1 MAPQTKCGYV
11 AIIGR
16 PNVGK
21 SSLLNKILGQKLS
34 ITSDKPQ
41 TTRHQIL
48 GVSTKGSEQAIYV
61 DTPGLHQKT
70 KRAVNRLMNKAA
82 SSVIY
87 DVDAIIFMIDARFWH
102 DEDEWIASKIERT
115 NVPLLIA
122 LNKVDLAKDKSKLLP
137 LMEKLSSQFPHA
149 EIMPLS
155 VTKNINI
162 DALEKWVNQHLPEQ
176 QHLFPA
182 GQLTDRDD
190 KFIIS
195 EVVREKIMR
204 ATGQEVPY
212 ETAVTVEELK
222 RKDNVLH
229 MDVIIWVERQGQKII
244 LIGKKGDKMK
254 EIGQLARVDL
264 ERRFGMK
271 VFLRL
276 WIKVKKG
283 WSDSEKQLSKLGM
296 G

>member
-1 MAPQTKCGYV
+1 MELQTKCGYV

-48 GVSTKGSEQAIYV
+48 GISTKGSVQAIYV

-82 SSVIY
+82 ASVIY
-87 DVDAIIFMIDARFWH
+87 DVDAIIFMIDARYWNE
-102 DEDEWIASKIERT
+102 EDAWISSKIERT
-115 NVPLLIA
+115 NSPLLIA
-122 LNKVDLAKDKSKLLP
+122 LNKSDLVKDKSKLLP
-137 LMEKLSSQFPHA
+137 LIEKIATQFPQA

-162 DALEKWVNQHLPEQ
+162 DALEQWVNEHLPANS
-176 QHLFPA
+176 HMFPA

-212 ETAVTVEELK
+212 ETAVTVETLE
-222 RKDNVLH
+222 RKDDVLH

-244 LIGKKGDKMK
+244 LIGKKGEKMK

-264 ERRFGMK
+264 EKRFGMK

-283 WSDSEKQLSKLGM
+283 WSDSEKQLSRLGM